1 MACHDEGGIDRRDI
15 VIFGFCLALTVA
27 GGLLQLTGFQPTYWG
42 SILALAAASIGGA
55 VITAKSVRALLHGAF
70 GVDILASIAIWIS
83 VLVGEYLAAAIV
95 VIMLNGGELVED
107 YASERSSKA
116 IEKLMRSAPL
126 TARVLR
132 NWQEVEVDLEEVTV
146 GDIVIVR
153 PGEKIPVDG
162 VVMKGG
168 GLVNQA
174 SITGESSP
182 SEKSVGSQVFGNTLL
197 EDGAF
202 DIRVT
207 KAHGE
212 TVFAQIVKQVEE
224 AQSRKAPVER
234 VADRYARWF
243 APIILSIAT
252 VTWLVTGNIL
262 TTAAVLVISCPC
274 SLTLATPIAVV
285 AGLDNSA
292 RNGVLIR
299 GGTSLEEVGR
309 CDIVIIDKTGTVTL
323 GKPEVVDIKA
333 LGGRGAEDV
342 LRLAGTA
349 EQRSEHSLAKAILD
363 KARELGIPLEDPD
376 EFHVKP
382 GYGVVTELDGHR
394 ILVGNLKLMRE
405 YGIEADEELT
415 SYVDAESVL
424 GRTAVL
430 VTEDSRV
437 VGIISIADTLRK
449 GVKNSVSDMR
459 RAGARK
465 VIMLTGDKPQAAKEV
480 ARQAGID
487 DVYGDL
493 LPGDKVKH
501 IEDYRKRGR
510 RVIAVGDGI
519 NDAPAL
525 ATANVGIAMGV
536 AGTDV
541 AMETAGI
548 VLMTDDLSKVARTMR
563 LGRRVLSIVKLNVV
577 FALCVNILG
586 LLLSAL
592 GFVTPVM
599 ASIIHEG
606 NALIVVFNSLRL
618 VGQR

>member
-1 MACHDEGGIDRRDI
+1 MACHDEGGTDKRDI
-15 VIFGFCLALTVA
+15 VVFGLCLALTTA
-27 GGLLQLTGFQPTYWG
+27 GGLLQLTGFHPTYWG
-42 SILALAAASIGGA
+42 SILALAAASIGGI
-55 VITAKSVRALLHGAF
+55 VITAKSVRALLHGDF

-116 IEKLMRSAPL
+116 IEKLMRSVPL
-126 TARVLR
+126 TARVLK
-132 NWQEVEVDLEEVTV
+132 NGQEVETDLGEVAV

-153 PGEKIPVDG
+153 LGERIPVDG
-162 VVMKGG
+162 VVVKGE

-197 EDGAF
+197 EDGTF
-202 DIRVT
+202 DINVT

-243 APIILSIAT
+243 APIILSIAA
-252 VTWLVTGNIL
+252 VTWLVTGNLL

-274 SLTLATPIAVV
+274 SLTLATPIAIV
-285 AGLDNSA
+285 AGLGNST

-323 GKPEVVDIKA
+323 GTPEVVDIKA
-333 LGGRGAEDV
+333 LGGRGVEDV
-342 LRLAGTA
+342 VRLAGTA

-363 KARELGIPLEDPD
+363 KVGELGIPLNDPD
-376 EFHVKP
+376 EFHVKT
-382 GYGVVTELDGHR
+382 GLGVVTELDGRR
-394 ILVGNLKLMRE
+394 ILVGNMKLMSE

-415 SYVDAESVL
+415 SYIDAESAL

-430 VTEDSRV
+430 VAEDSRMVGV
-437 VGIISIADTLRK
+437 VSIADTLRE
-449 GVKNSVSDMR
+449 GVKNSVSDMK
-459 RAGARK
+459 RAGAQK

-480 ARQAGID
+480 ARQVGID

-493 LPGDKVKH
+493 LPRDKVKH
-501 IEDYRKRGR
+501 IEDYRKRGH
-510 RVIAVGDGI
+510 RVIAIGDGI

-525 ATANVGIAMGV
+525 ATANVGIAMGI

-577 FALCVNILG
+577 FALCVNVLG
-586 LLLSAL
+586 LLLSAW